1 MPVLLRFRI
10 DGEGAWLV
18 DKVLRRDAILKPVGM
33 LKHTSGLKKTKRAF
47 PFVAAAL
54 LPLMLAGC
62 NGIKPKILTHYVYVT
77 AKTTFL
83 RDRIAAV
90 SNRTGNV
97 VNGQRLEILEQ
108 NRRFYKVKTD
118 DGAVGWIDE
127 RAVATEKVSKEF
139 EDLQKDHLNESPV
152 ATGSVRDDVYMHSAP
167 GRDTDR
173 LYRLDEGEKLK
184 LLERASTV
192 KPLPPGTP
200 PATATVPLGKNG
212 KPDPTAAPVPP
223 PPPAMEDWWLVRDS
237 HGHTGWML
245 SRMLDTDAPESIAR
259 YAEGQRIVG
268 AYVIN
273 TVTDPTVEGASQDV
287 PQYVVVT
294 SPYQA
299 GLPYDFNQIRVFS
312 WNLKRHRYET
322 ANRDKNI
329 LGYLPVKIGRDPGS
343 PAHDRIPASGPAPSY
358 AYTVLA
364 AGAPVPQVDP
374 ATGRYLPAK
383 GQLVTKTY
391 RLEGN
396 VTRRVLAPG
405 ASAPAEAR
413 LEPVEEKKTKK
424 RR

>member
-1 MPVLLRFRI
+1 
-10 DGEGAWLV
+10 
-18 DKVLRRDAILKPVGM
+18 M
-33 LKHTSGLKKTKRAF
+33 LKRTHGLIASKRVF
-47 PFVAAAL
+47 TVAAVL
-54 LPLMLAGC
+54 LPLVFSGC
-62 NGIKPKILTHYVYVT
+62 QRFKPKVLTHYVYVT

-97 VNGQRLEILEQ
+97 ANGQRLEILEQ
-108 NRRFYKVKTD
+108 NRRFYKVRTD
-118 DGAVGWIDE
+118 DGAIGWIDE
-127 RAVATEKVSKEF
+127 RAVATEKVAAEF
-139 EDLQKDHLNESPV
+139 EALNKDHLRETPV

-184 LLERASTV
+184 LLARASTV

-200 PATATVPLGKNG
+200 AAVGLGKDG
-212 KPDPTAAPVPP
+212 KPDPTVPP

-237 HGHTGWML
+237 HEHTGWML
-245 SRMLDTDAPESIAR
+245 SRMLDTDAPDSISR

-273 TVTDPTVEGASQDV
+273 RVIDPTLEGASQEV
-287 PQYVVVT
+287 PQYVAVL

-312 WNLKRHRYET
+312 WNLKKHRYET

-329 LGYLPVKIGRDPGS
+329 LGYLPVKIATDPGM
-343 PAHDRIPASGPAPSY
+343 PAHDRIPATGPAPSY
-358 AYTVLA
+358 SYTVLG
-364 AGAPVPQVDP
+364 AGAPVPQVDA
-374 ATGRYLPAK
+374 ATGRFLPAK
-383 GQLVTKTY
+383 GQLITKTY

-396 VTRRVLAPG
+396 ITRRVLQPG
-405 ASAPAEAR
+405 TTPPAEAHV
-413 LEPVEEKKTKK
+413 EPVEEKKDRKGKK
-424 RR
+424 RH

>member
-1 MPVLLRFRI
+1 MPLPSSSKHRRWRPRFV
-10 DGEGAWLV
+10 A
-18 DKVLRRDAILKPVGM
+18 
-33 LKHTSGLKKTKRAF
+33 
-47 PFVAAAL
+47 AAAL
-54 LPLMLAGC
+54 LPLLLTGC
-62 NGIKPKILTHYVYVT
+62 NRFKPKPFTHYVYVT
-77 AKTTFL
+77 SKATFL

-108 NRRFYKVKTD
+108 NRRFYRVKTD
-118 DGAVGWIDE
+118 AGEIGWIDE
-127 RAVATEKVSKEF
+127 RAVATEKVSSEF
-139 EDLQKDHLNESPV
+139 DDLGKAHKGELPV
-152 ATGSVRDDVYMHSAP
+152 ATGSVRDDVYLHSAP

-200 PATATVPLGKNG
+200 VATAEVPKGKDG
-212 KPDPTAAPVPP
+212 KPVPGAAPVPP

-237 HGHTGWML
+237 KNRTGWML

-273 TVTDPTVEGASQDV
+273 TVTDPTLEGASQEV
-287 PQYVVVT
+287 PQYVAVM
-294 SPYQA
+294 SPYEA

-312 WNLKRHRYET
+312 WNLKKHRYET

-329 LGYLPVKIGRDPGS
+329 LGYLPVRIGTDPGM
-343 PAHDRIPASGPAPSY
+343 PAHDHLPATGPAPSY
-358 AYTVLA
+358 TYTVLA
-364 AGAPVPQVDP
+364 AGAPVPQPDP
-374 ATGRYLPAK
+374 QTGQVKPPK
-383 GQLVTKTY
+383 NQLVTKTY

-396 VTRRVLAPG
+396 NTRRVLAPG
-405 ASAPAEAR
+405 TSAPAEAQ
-413 LEPVEEKKTKK
+413 LAPVEKKDKK
-424 RR
+424 GRKR